1 MAMQINDIESDLDYI
16 SILQTGDGNTSDITI
31 NYSSD
36 ASSIGTII
44 YDHNLHN
51 DCDQVNTP
59 WGKTRQRSTYYI
71 DYFIIVIL

>member
-16 SILQTGDGNTSDITI
+16 SILKTEDGNTSDITI

-44 YDHNLHN
+44 YYYNLHN
-51 DCDQVNTP
+51 NCDQVNTP
-59 WGKTRQRSTYYI
+59 WGKNLN
-71 DYFIIVIL
+71 V